1 MHPHTPTR
9 EVYVARV
16 GSVLR
21 DWTPI
26 VLLHNVLRGLS
37 EPLRFRGNDMSVIG
51 INEEWNHQRLFLK
64 DIIRR
69 ILSASWGRTV
79 LIAAIVDFL
88 ITFSTKTFI
97 VMSIASKNT
106 PLVIFSVLLFAG
118 VGPVIYVVLFGEPL
132 SWVEFYNDGYLF
144 RAITTIGFYKI
155 RKWWWRFL
163 LANLNFFY
171 PLYTLCIDGC
181 RMGKRVRC
189 LRLSTNNPN
198 RSSTAGYNLVT

>member
-1 MHPHTPTR
+1 M
-9 EVYVARV
+9 
-16 GSVLR
+16 
-21 DWTPI
+21 
-26 VLLHNVLRGLS
+26 
-37 EPLRFRGNDMSVIG
+37 
-51 INEEWNHQRLFLK
+51 
-64 DIIRR
+64 
-69 ILSASWGRTV
+69 

-155 RKWWWRFL
+155 RKWW
-163 LANLNFFY
+163 
-171 PLYTLCIDGC
+171 
-181 RMGKRVRC
+181 
-189 LRLSTNNPN
+189 
-198 RSSTAGYNLVT
+198 